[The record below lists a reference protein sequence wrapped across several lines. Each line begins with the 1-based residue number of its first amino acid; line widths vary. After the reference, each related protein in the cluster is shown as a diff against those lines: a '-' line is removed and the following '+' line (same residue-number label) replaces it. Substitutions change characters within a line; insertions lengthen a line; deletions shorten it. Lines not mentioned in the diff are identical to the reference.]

1 MTEIKLTR
9 SCASRVS
16 FVGSLGFSGVKA
28 LLDTD
33 DADFTEKRGYFFD
46 LSMKI
51 RQSVESVYPNP
62 A

>member
-1 MTEIKLTR
+1 MAPSECGVNL
-9 SCASRVS
+9 
-16 FVGSLGFSGVKA
+16 FGSLGFSGIEA
-28 LLDTD
+28 LLGTD

-46 LSMKI
+46 LSVKI

>member
-1 MTEIKLTR
+1 MTDSIYESPEKN
-9 SCASRVS
+9 
-16 FVGSLGFSGVKA
+16 GSLGFSGVEA
-28 LLDTD
+28 LPDTD

-46 LSMKI
+46 LSVKI